1 MTKRIVVTGMGAIT
15 PLGHSVEETWAAIK
29 AGKSGVGIN
38 DRFDTTEFA
47 TKIAGLVKNFN
58 ASDFMDKKEARK
70 MALFTQYAVAAA
82 KEAMEQAG
90 FGSGFHTGDIDSE
103 RTATVIGNG
112 IGGFEI
118 IEEGLRK
125 LFESGPSRIP
135 PMTIPKMITNEAP
148 GNIAITY
155 NIHGPAYTIA
165 TACASATD
173 AIGSAKM
180 LIETGQADVVIA
192 GGTEA
197 AVTPFGIAGFN
208 VIQALSTG
216 FNDNPEKASRP
227 FDRDRDGFI
236 MAEGAG
242 ILILESE
249 EHAKARGARI
259 IAEVAGFGMTCDAHH
274 LTAPHPEGVGAARAM
289 KIALQS
295 AGLKPEDVDYINA
308 HGTSTPTNDPL
319 ETKSIKKAFG
329 DHAYKLK
336 VSSTKSMT
344 GHMVGAAGA
353 VEAIISIM
361 AILDNYV
368 PATTNLDNPDPE
380 CDLDC
385 VPNQGIEMP
394 VNVVLSNSLGFG
406 GHNSAVIL
414 KRYQA

>member
-1 MTKRIVVTGMGAIT
+1 MNKKIVVTGMGAIT

-216 FNDNPEKASRP
+216 FNDAPEKASRP
-227 FDRDRDGFI
+227 FDKDRDGFI

-259 IAEVAGFGMTCDAHH
+259 IAEIAGFGMTCDAHH

-289 KIALQS
+289 KIALQT

-353 VEAIISIM
+353 VEAIISIK
-361 AILDNYV
+361 AIQDNFV
-368 PATTNLDNPDPE
+368 PPTTNLDNPDPE
-380 CDLDC
+380 CDLDY
-385 VPNQGIEMP
+385 VPNKGIEMP

-414 KRYQA
+414 KRYQP

>member
-1 MTKRIVVTGMGAIT
+1 MNKKIVVTGMGAIT

-58 ASDFMDKKEARK
+58 PSDFMDKKEARK

-173 AIGSAKM
+173 AIGNARM

-216 FNDNPEKASRP
+216 FNDAPEKASRP
-227 FDRDRDGFI
+227 FDKDRDGFI

-274 LTAPHPEGVGAARAM
+274 LTAPHPEGAGAARAM

-353 VEAIISIM
+353 VEAIISIK
-361 AILDNYV
+361 AILDNFV

-380 CDLDC
+380 CDLDY

>member
-1 MTKRIVVTGMGAIT
+1 
-15 PLGHSVEETWAAIK
+15 
-29 AGKSGVGIN
+29 
-38 DRFDTTEFA
+38 
-47 TKIAGLVKNFN
+47 
-58 ASDFMDKKEARK
+58 
-70 MALFTQYAVAAA
+70 
-82 KEAMEQAG
+82 
-90 FGSGFHTGDIDSE
+90 
-103 RTATVIGNG
+103 
-112 IGGFEI
+112 
-118 IEEGLRK
+118 
-125 LFESGPSRIP
+125 
-135 PMTIPKMITNEAP
+135 MTIPKMITNEAP

-216 FNDNPEKASRP
+216 FNDAPEKASRP
-227 FDRDRDGFI
+227 FDKDRNGFI

-259 IAEVAGFGMTCDAHH
+259 IAEIAGFGMTCDAHH

-289 KIALQS
+289 KIALQT

-353 VEAIISIM
+353 VEAIISIK
-361 AILDNYV
+361 AIQDNFV
-368 PATTNLDNPDPE
+368 PPTTNLDNPDPE
-380 CDLDC
+380 CDLDY
-385 VPNQGIEMP
+385 VPNKGIEMP

-414 KRYQA
+414 KRYQP